1 MLLHRLLGRE
11 IQDSIPVE
19 VGMMFDPVLLSIVRK
34 TMPNIIARDIIGVS
48 PMRGPIIDDI
58 FNRPRIKMSK
68 AQYKQFLR
76 LNDRK
81 GHQHENDF
89 LKAKYPYH
97 DKPNSY
103 ITTSDRSIVDWLDM
117 NMPDRYVYMSGWTP
131 RIFFENEQLKI
142 LFLLRWS

>member
-1 MLLHRLLGRE
+1 MLFR
-11 IQDSIPVE
+11 
-19 VGMMFDPVLLSIVRK
+19 
-34 TMPNIIARDIIGVS
+34 S
-48 PMRGPIIDDI
+48 PLRRPIIDDV
-58 FNRPRIKMSK
+58 FGSSRIKRSK
-68 AQYKQFLR
+68 ARYKQFLR

-89 LKAKYPYH
+89 LKANYPYH

-117 NMPDRYVYMSGWTP
+117 NMPDRYVYMSGRYVYTSGWTP
-131 RIFFENEQLKI
+131 RIFFENEQLKM

>member
-1 MLLHRLLGRE
+1 MT
-11 IQDSIPVE
+11 
-19 VGMMFDPVLLSIVRK
+19 FDPVLLSIVRK
-34 TMPNIIARDIIGVS
+34 TMPILMARDIMGVS
-48 PMRGPIIDDI
+48 ISEEAI
-58 FNRPRIKMSK
+58 FKRARVKMSK

-97 DKPNSY
+97 DMPNSY
-103 ITTSDRSIVDWLDM
+103 NGVLALVDWLDM
-117 NMPDRYVYMSGWTP
+117 KMPNRYVYMSGWTP
-131 RIFFENEQLKI
+131 RIFFENEQLKM